1 MHRQELPIE
10 ILSGS
15 VSARLFLRRDRI
27 SFILPGLAAGAS
39 VRAEKMTFE
48 CNFFLI
54 PVWYA
59 TLTLLSSVSK

>member
-15 VSARLFLRRDRI
+15 VSAGFFAMGSD
-27 SFILPGLAAGAS
+27 FFHLPGLAATAS

-59 TLTLLSSVSK
+59 TLTGWSSVSK